1 MVAVGYGTDSKGIN
15 YWVNHSILIQV
26 TKLNDVLIMQIVRN
40 QWGMKWGQGG
50 YVFIQRG
57 VNLCRIEELACVVNL
72 P

>member
-1 MVAVGYGTDSKGIN
+1 
-15 YWVNHSILIQV
+15 
-26 TKLNDVLIMQIVRN
+26 MQIVRN